1 MTVTLALEGGL
12 TGEGIVD
19 FDDLAVMVGEWLK
32 PGSGACAGADLTG
45 DGEVDVEDFPRLA
58 GKPPAGRA
66 VLACNVWRRAYNE
79 AFQVDD

>member
-32 PGSGACAGADLTG
+32 PGSGACDGADLTG
-45 DGEVDVEDFPRLA
+45 DEEVDLEDFSRLA
-58 GKPPAGRA
+58 ANRLEG
-66 VLACNVWRRAYNE
+66 V
-79 AFQVDD
+79 F